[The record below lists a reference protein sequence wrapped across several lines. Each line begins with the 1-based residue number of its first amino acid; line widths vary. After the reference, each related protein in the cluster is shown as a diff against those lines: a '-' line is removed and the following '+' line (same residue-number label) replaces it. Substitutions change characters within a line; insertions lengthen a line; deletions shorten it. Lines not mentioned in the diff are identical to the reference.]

1 MTTTLCCRLK
11 GGVSDEPRWGEKQ
24 ASQTNLHAHLQTLMG
39 NHMTIHNS
47 DLTKQCNRLENT
59 LV

>member
-1 MTTTLCCRLK
+1 MNLH
-11 GGVSDEPRWGEKQ
+11 GEKSMQ
-24 ASQTNLHAHLQTLMG
+24 VKHIVHARLQTLMG
-39 NHMTIHNS
+39 KHMTIHNS